1 MRITIT
7 GILLLVAVSA
17 FGQTQEE
24 KKQEG
29 EKNKTQIFTS
39 GEKDNLQFFF
49 KEQVDKMK
57 LSEDLRDD
65 YYGII
70 LYYSNKMG
78 RIGNKDKGYTEA
90 EKKTKLDAMVIQ
102 LNDETKEILTK
113 EQYQIHKES
122 FGKIITSVY
131 NRKGWK

>member
-7 GILLLVAVSA
+7 AILLLMFISVSA
-17 FGQTQEE
+17 QTQKE
-24 KKQEG
+24 KEQPG
-29 EKNKTQIFTS
+29 EKNKTEIFTS

-57 LSEDLRDD
+57 LSEDLSND

-90 EKKTKLDAMVIQ
+90 EKKTKFDAMVIQ
-102 LNDETKEILTK
+102 LNDEVKEILTK
-113 EQYQIHKES
+113 EQYQMHKENY
-122 FGKIITSVY
+122 GKIITSVY

>member
-7 GILLLVAVSA
+7 GILLFIVVSTFA
-17 FGQTQEE
+17 QTQEE
-24 KKQEG
+24 KQQAG
-29 EKNKTQIFTS
+29 EKNKVQIFTS

-57 LSEDLRDD
+57 LSEDLKDD

-102 LNDETKEILTK
+102 LNDELKEILTK

-122 FGKIITSVY
+122 FGKIVTSVY

>member
-7 GILLLVAVSA
+7 AILLLMFISVSA
-17 FGQTQEE
+17 QAQEE
-24 KKQEG
+24 KVK
-29 EKNKTQIFTS
+29 EKVKIFTS

-70 LYYSNKMG
+70 LYYTNKMG

-102 LNDETKEILTK
+102 LNDEAKEILTK